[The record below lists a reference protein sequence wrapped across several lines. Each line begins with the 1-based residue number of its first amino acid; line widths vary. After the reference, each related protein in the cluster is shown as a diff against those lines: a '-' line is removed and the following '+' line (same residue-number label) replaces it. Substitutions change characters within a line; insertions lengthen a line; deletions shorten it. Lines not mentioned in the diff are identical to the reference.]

1 MVYTGL
7 LEQEEEAII
16 MISSFIVYLY
26 PGGSPLFN
34 RKLYAKVQ
42 RSGKLGTP
50 GLLHR

>member
-34 RKLYAKVQ
+34 RKLSAKVQ
-42 RSGKLGTP
+42 KSGKLGTP